1 MAMGKLLAQISEWLL
16 KNSVQK
22 TLSGAGLGI
31 VSYLVI
37 LVSVRAAFD
46 KMINSAYSGPS
57 QLLNLM
63 GIYGIDYVLS
73 AFVSVAV
80 FLMTLNS
87 GKLAIRKK

>member
-1 MAMGKLLAQISEWLL
+1 MLKFFANLAEWLL

-22 TLSGAGLGI
+22 ALSGAGLGV
-31 VSYLVI
+31 VSYLVV

-46 KMINSAYSGPS
+46 QMINTVYSAPAG
-57 QLLNLM
+57 LLNLM
-63 GIYGIDYVLS
+63 GIYGIDYVLGS
-73 AFVSVAV
+73 FISVAI

>member
-1 MAMGKLLAQISEWLL
+1 MLKFLANLSEWLL

-22 TLSGAGLGI
+22 ALSGAGLGV
-31 VSYLVI
+31 VSYLVV

-46 KMINSAYSGPS
+46 QMINSAYSAPA

-63 GIYGIDYVLS
+63 GIFGVDAVIS

>member
-1 MAMGKLLAQISEWLL
+1 MAKILAQIAEWMM

-22 TLSGAGLGI
+22 VLSGAGLGI

-37 LVSVRAAFD
+37 LTSVRAAFNSL
-46 KMINSAYSGPS
+46 INTAYSAPA

-63 GIYGIDYVLS
+63 GIYGIDFNLS
-73 AFVSVAV
+73 SFVSVAV

>member
-1 MAMGKLLAQISEWLL
+1 MLKFLATLTEWLL

-22 TLSGAGLGI
+22 ALSGAGLGV
-31 VSYLVI
+31 VSYLVV

-46 KMINSAYSGPS
+46 QMINSAYSAPA

-63 GIYGIDYVLS
+63 GIYGVDAVLS

>member
-1 MAMGKLLAQISEWLL
+1 MLKFFANLAEWLL

-22 TLSGAGLGI
+22 ALSGAGLGV
-31 VSYLVI
+31 VSYLVV

-46 KMINSAYSGPS
+46 QMINSIYSAPAG
-57 QLLNLM
+57 LLSLM
-63 GIYGIDYVLS
+63 GIYGIDHVLGS
-73 AFVSVAV
+73 FISVAV